1 MTRKSKRELERALN
15 DLDGGEGPAD
25 VTVVWEDE
33 RTGAIVDANGDPAN
47 PDPDARLIV
56 IHESVVMS
64 RERAEE
70 QGREILGLVENAPPG
85 RDAVRVPGGSP

>member
-1 MTRKSKRELERALN
+1 MTRKSKRELERV
-15 DLDGGEGPAD
+15 LDGLDGVEGPAD

-33 RTGAIVDANGDPAN
+33 RTGDLVDVNGDPAD
-47 PDPDARLIV
+47 PDPDAHLIV
-56 IHESVVMS
+56 IRESGVMS

-70 QGREILGLVENAPPG
+70 QGREILGPAENAPPG